1 MVLVSL
7 HFVALVVH
15 VYEGPALNALS
26 PLVFSNLN
34 VLKYLTLLLL
44 GAAEVLE
51 LLLEPIVGH
60 LRFLNLQL
68 SLTDKR
74 PINLGKE
81 RMPFD
86 LQSSFNSCS
95 ETFAWVPVEEVDD
108 QVLCLDRHAHW
119 EFQNSS
125 LYVMKQFS
133 PKIKSKIAL
142 KGVTYFESEK

>member
-34 VLKYLTLLLL
+34 VLKYLALLLL

-68 SLTDKR
+68 S
-74 PINLGKE
+74 
-81 RMPFD
+81 
-86 LQSSFNSCS
+86 
-95 ETFAWVPVEEVDD
+95 FAD
-108 QVLCLDRHAHW
+108 
-119 EFQNSS
+119 
-125 LYVMKQFS
+125 
-133 PKIKSKIAL
+133 
-142 KGVTYFESEK
+142 

>member
-15 VYEGPALNALS
+15 VHEGPALNALG
-26 PLVFSNLN
+26 PFVFSDLD
-34 VLKYLTLLLL
+34 VLKYLALLLL
-44 GAAEVLE
+44 CAAEVLE

-68 SLTDKR
+68 PLTDLR

-81 RMPFD
+81 CVSLDF
-86 LQSSFNSCS
+86 QSTLNACS
-95 ETFAWVPVEEVDD
+95 ETLAWVPVEQVDD
-108 QVLCLDRHAHW
+108 QVLSFNGHADR
-119 EFQNSS
+119 EFQDSP
-125 LYVMKQFS
+125 LDVMKQFS

-142 KGVTYFESEK
+142 SDVTYFESEK